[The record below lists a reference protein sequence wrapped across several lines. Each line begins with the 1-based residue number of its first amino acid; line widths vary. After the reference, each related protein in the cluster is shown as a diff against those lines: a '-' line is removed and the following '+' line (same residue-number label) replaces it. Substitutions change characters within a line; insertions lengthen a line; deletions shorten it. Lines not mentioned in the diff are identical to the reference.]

1 MKRWGHC
8 SYREKSYGDLRDQY
22 DAVTPAVPNLDQT
35 ASNAATCSDFFLAS
49 LFPQLR
55 DVNVTSP
62 AAAQATLRRF
72 RLEGLAPARRALG
85 SLLTEPVSV
94 TEFVNTMATCT
105 AENEPLVAWGCE
117 LMEQGTITARV
128 GGGYVVG
135 LDATT
140 NLITQMM
147 VMDKLTQTAVTSN
160 TFAES
165 MVATASRSIDDA
177 GGSDAL
183 INADPMIG
191 DQLKQF
197 SKDKHKTIMKAVTDI
212 NRYREVSDSS
222 AAFGAN
228 DFRAR
233 AISIPRSMV
242 LNVMEAVS
250 TEMDIGLNDNGYA
263 GMAVAHYTMNRGH
276 WFVIT
281 DSSDD
286 ANKGLR
292 AKWNLGKGWV
302 DSYIAW

>member
-1 MKRWGHC
+1 M
-8 SYREKSYGDLRDQY
+8 
-22 DAVTPAVPNLDQT
+22 
-35 ASNAATCSDFFLAS
+35 
-49 LFPQLR
+49 
-55 DVNVTSP
+55 
-62 AAAQATLRRF
+62 
-72 RLEGLAPARRALG
+72 
-85 SLLTEPVSV
+85 
-94 TEFVNTMATCT
+94 
-105 AENEPLVAWGCE
+105 
-117 LMEQGTITARV
+117 
-128 GGGYVVG
+128 G

-183 INADPMIG
+183 INADPMIS
-191 DQLKQF
+191 DQLKQ
-197 SKDKHKTIMKAVTDI
+197 SVKDKNKAIMQSVTDI
-212 NRYREVSDSS
+212 NRYREVSGTDSS

-263 GMAVAHYTMNRGH
+263 GMAVAHYTMHRGH
-276 WFVIT
+276 RYVIT
-281 DSSDD
+281 DSDD